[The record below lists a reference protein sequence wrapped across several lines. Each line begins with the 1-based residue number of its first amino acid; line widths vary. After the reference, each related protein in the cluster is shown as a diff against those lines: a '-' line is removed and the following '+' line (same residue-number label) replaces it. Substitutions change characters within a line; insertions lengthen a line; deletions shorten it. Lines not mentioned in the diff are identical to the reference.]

1 MIVGGIGKFN
11 SLLINR
17 AFGFDVLTSQLLKI
31 PLSFIGV
38 AFYMTMAYVASLSVV
53 RGLIPDSSLPSGIRP
68 CLP

>member
-1 MIVGGIGKFN
+1 MIKDPYTYCLFFLALFQTMIVGGIGKFN

-38 AFYMTMAYVASLSVV
+38 AFYMAMA
-53 RGLIPDSSLPSGIRP
+53 
-68 CLP
+68 